1 MRITS
6 SKTIRQGGQEEKR
19 TVQITNGKRLFKMEA
34 RLIGRNLWGEV
45 KEYEQKRRLGIEKIN
60 KNCT

>member
-1 MRITS
+1 
-6 SKTIRQGGQEEKR
+6 
-19 TVQITNGKRLFKMEA
+19 MEV

-60 KNCT
+60 KNCSSKKKEYIYIFIKTGEKKKDRTYR